1 MVEVSGQY
9 SKKIV
14 GKPMGI
20 NLATRITLLRIVL
33 TPLFL
38 YFLIK
43 GPIDWAVIIF
53 AIAAL
58 TDGID
63 GFIAR
68 TCHQKTSLG
77 SVLDPLADKLL
88 LTTAFIGLAFRHT
101 HLIFQIILIVSRDI
115 ILVIGAL
122 LLFVGGAK
130 FEIKPNISGK
140 ITTFCQ
146 IIMVLIA
153 LGAELFGQTDFLKS
167 RPYEYWTYLTVL
179 MTVLSGVSYVRK
191 GMMWLHEQTTK

>member
-1 MVEVSGQY
+1 
-9 SKKIV
+9 
-14 GKPMGI
+14 MGI

-38 YFLIK
+38 YYLIK

-53 AIAAL
+53 TTAAL

-68 TCHQKTSLG
+68 TWHQKTALG

-88 LTTAFIGLAFRHT
+88 LTTAFIGLAFRHP
-101 HLIFQIILIVSRDI
+101 HLVFEIIMIVSRDI

-122 LLFVGGAK
+122 LLFVLGAK

-146 IIMVLIA
+146 IIMVLLA
-153 LGAELFGQTDFLKS
+153 LGAELFGHIDFLKS
-167 RPYEYWTYLTVL
+167 RTFELWTYLTVA
-179 MTVLSGVSYVRK
+179 MTVISGVSYVRK